1 LVAIL
6 DDRTTNRN
14 ILSRLVCSLGP
25 GTEAVA
31 FSRPS
36 AALAAMQERLPDLII
51 TDFNMPEMDGAEFIQ
66 RCRSDLADR
75 ELPIMVITAY
85 EDKEF
90 RYRALEAGATDYLL
104 SPVDH
109 REFKTRSTNMLKM
122 GFQQRMIRR
131 RADLLERD
139 LGSALREQ
147 EESLRRNEEK
157 LNRLIDSVPALII
170 TSDASGHCLLANSY
184 RQLLARGPNPEGDR
198 IEEVFGAE
206 YWLRH
211 APLDQAILAGNTA
224 PPAFEEQLINSRGQ
238 TRIFLTTKTLLTAGG
253 RDDDAVVTVSVDITD
268 RKESEEKLVYQAN
281 YDQVTGLPNRLL
293 ALDRLS
299 QEIGRARRAG
309 NGVAV
314 LFVDLDDFKKVNDT
328 VGHALGDQVLMDAA
342 ARLRA
347 AVRSSDTVA
356 RLGGDE
362 FLVILSDLH
371 QDQYPELVV
380 KTIITEMD
388 RMFSVGGHQ
397 FYIGASVGLALF
409 PEDGTAPE
417 ELLRHAD
424 AAMYRA
430 KKAGRGTYR
439 FFSPEITEEAKRK
452 VEMEVLLR
460 HAIDRSELEVVYQ
473 PMGDT
478 EGRGIVGLEALIRWH
493 SPELGLMLP
502 DAFIPLAEETGLIV
516 PIGHWVLRE
525 ACRQVAAWQHSTGRA
540 LRVGVNVS
548 YRQFV
553 GDDLIGKVV
562 GALAESRL
570 PPECLELEITERLL
584 MHDVGHAQNVM
595 NRLREMKVRLAIDD
609 FGTGYASII
618 YLKRFPFV
626 TLKID
631 KLFVADATE
640 NSDGAALVTAIITMA
655 RSLGLEIVGEG
666 VETEAQLGF
675 LHRLG
680 CDHFQGYLLGR
691 PVGAAQFSRMIAELA
706 RMGRASSLG

>member
-1 LVAIL
+1 M
-6 DDRTTNRN
+6 
-14 ILSRLVCSLGP
+14 
-25 GTEAVA
+25 A

-36 AALAAMQERLPDLII
+36 EALAAMQERLPDLII

-66 RCRSDLADR
+66 RCRRELDDP

-85 EDKEF
+85 EDIKF

-122 GFQQRMIRR
+122 GLQSRMIRR

-139 LGSALREQ
+139 LGAALREQ

-157 LNRLIDSVPALII
+157 LNQLIDTVPALII
-170 TSDASGHCLLANSY
+170 TSDAGGNCLLANSY
-184 RQLLARGPNPEGDR
+184 RMLLASGPNPQGDT
-198 IEEVFGAE
+198 IQQLFGAD
-206 YWLRH
+206 YWQRH
-211 APLDQAILAGNTA
+211 APLDRAILAGGDP
-224 PPAFEEQLINSRGQ
+224 PPAFEEELIDRLGRA
-238 TRIFLTTKTLLTAGG
+238 RIFLTTKTLLTSDGSD
-253 RDDDAVVTVSVDITD
+253 RDAVVTVSVDISD
-268 RKESEEKLVYQAN
+268 RKASEEKLVYQAN
-281 YDQVTGLPNRLL
+281 FDQVTGLPNRLL
-293 ALDRLS
+293 AMDRLS
-299 QEIGRARRAG
+299 QEVGRARRNG
-309 NGVAV
+309 TGVAV

-328 VGHALGDQVLMDAA
+328 VGHALGDSLLIDAA

-347 AVRSSDTVA
+347 TVRSSDTVA

-362 FLVILSDLH
+362 FLVILSELN

-380 KTIITEMD
+380 KTIIAEMD
-388 RMFSVGGHQ
+388 RMFLVGGHQ

-409 PEDGTAPE
+409 PEDGAAPE

-439 FFSPEITEEAKRK
+439 FFSPDITEEARRK

-460 HAIDRSELEVVYQ
+460 HVIEHSELEVVYQ
-473 PMGDT
+473 PMGDADT
-478 EGRGIVGLEALIRWH
+478 RRIVGVEALIRWH

-525 ACRQVAAWQHSTGRA
+525 ACRQVAVWQRNTGLP

-553 GDDLIGKVV
+553 GDDLIGKVAEV
-562 GALAESRL
+562 LAETGL

-584 MHDVGHAQNVM
+584 MHDVRHAQNVL

-640 NSDGAALVTAIITMA
+640 SSDGAALVTGIVTMA

-666 VETEAQLGF
+666 VESEAQLAF

-691 PVGAAQFSRMIAELA
+691 PVGAAQFSRMILALA
-706 RMGRASSLG
+706 RVDSAPSLN